1 MRKKAKQFVVVAFGG
16 FALLLVMASAVT
28 TTLFILIQ
36 RIDGRLSAQISQ
48 VEKLRT
54 DNIILAQKV
63 EQMSVVVAQIP
74 PPPPPEDYTTV
85 HTIPVGD
92 APVRGEVQAPVTITG
107 FLDLQCP
114 YSARFA
120 PVIKQV
126 MEAYPGQVNYVVK
139 HYPLP
144 FHDQAKPAVKY
155 ALAAARQGKFWEMID
170 AILADNSNLS
180 AKAFDDIAKKL
191 QLNMGQLKADMKE
204 NDAAWEKLI
213 AADIEL
219 GTGVQVLGTPMF
231 YVNGRK
237 TKSRDLEGFK
247 KEIDALLE
255 KK

>member
-1 MRKKAKQFVVVAFGG
+1 VRKKAKQFVVVAFGG

-36 RIDGRLSAQISQ
+36 RIDGRLAAQMSQ
-48 VEKLRT
+48 VEKLRS

-74 PPPPPEDYTTV
+74 PPPPPEDFTTV
-85 HTIPVGD
+85 YTIPVGE
-92 APVRGEVQAPVTITG
+92 APVRGEAQAPVTITG

-126 MEAYPGQVNYVVK
+126 LEAYPGKVNYTVK
-139 HYPLP
+139 HFPLQ
-144 FHDQAKPAVKY
+144 FHDQAKPAIKY
-155 ALAAARQGKFWEMID
+155 ALAAAKQGKFWEMID
-170 AILADNSNLS
+170 AILADNSKLS
-180 AKAFDDIAKKL
+180 AKEFDTIAKKL
-191 QLNMGQLKADMKE
+191 SLNLGQLKADMKE

-213 AADIEL
+213 QADIDL
-219 GTGVQVLGTPMF
+219 GTSVQVMGTPMF

-237 TKSRDLEGFK
+237 TRSRDLEEFK
-247 KEIDALLE
+247 KDIDALLE